1 MLDAGNVESL
11 EKWILAES
19 VTEAERVAL
28 GQHHPA
34 LMGGEYLPGYQDEEV
49 EIARVSLQSTTGD
62 VISIRARRDRGAIRY
77 RVVDEYGTRLFAHRR
92 RAVSRCHDGAD
103 SANGHSR
110 V

>member
-19 VTEAERVAL
+19 VTEADRVAL

-62 VISIRARRDRGAIRY
+62 VISIRARRERGAIRY
-77 RVVDEYGTRLFAHRR
+77 RVVDEYGTKIVCSPTESSEPL
-92 RAVSRCHDGAD
+92 S
-103 SANGHSR
+103 
-110 V
+110 